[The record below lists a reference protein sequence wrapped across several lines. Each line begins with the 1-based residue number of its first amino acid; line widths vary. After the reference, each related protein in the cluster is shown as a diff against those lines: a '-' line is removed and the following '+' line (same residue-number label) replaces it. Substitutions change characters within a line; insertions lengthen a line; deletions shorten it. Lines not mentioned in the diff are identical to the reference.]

1 MIPMDT
7 RRRKDIS
14 RRSRLHGPAGCWYGR
29 LVRSLGR
36 CAYASSRDQ
45 RRNPN

>member
-1 MIPMDT
+1 MTAMNT

-14 RRSRLHGPAGCWYGR
+14 RRSRPHSLAGCWYGR
-29 LVRSLGR
+29 LVRSLGP
-36 CAYASSRDQ
+36 CAYASNRDQ